1 MKKEIYLT
9 ILCILIFS
17 ITCALLAVNIF
28 QGKLVAE
35 QNRIIAKQAEYQF
48 ELESTMRTQG
58 KIIRDQ
64 DQVLGAYESVI
75 NVHNLMTEVK
85 DE

>member
-17 ITCALLAVNIF
+17 ITCALLAVNIS
-28 QGKLVAE
+28 QKKLIDE
-35 QNRIIAKQAEYQF
+35 QNRIIAKQVEYQF
-48 ELESTMRTQG
+48 ELENTMKTQG

-64 DQVLGAYESVI
+64 EQVLGAYESVV